1 MSGDPVGSGGD
12 LARRLLLAVQ
22 AGDQV
27 AMQTVSTALA
37 ALAEDRLAAD
47 LPDDRTRIAAWLNL
61 YNAAAQRLVED
72 APDGYGQRTRFFRRP
87 AITVAGTTLRLDTI
101 EHGLLRHSRPKLG
114 LGWIT
119 HPWPSAFERRLR
131 VERVD
136 PRIHFALNCAAA
148 SCPPIAAYD
157 PVRLDEQLELATC
170 SYLGSTVR
178 QHAGRLLLPRVFLWF
193 AGDFGGPA
201 GIRRFLE
208 RHGIATEGFRLRAS
222 SWDWTLAPGAWVPT
236 DPAATEPQGPD
247 APVAMADVRN
257 PTDQ

>member
-1 MSGDPVGSGGD
+1 MSGDPGGSAGD
-12 LARRLLLAVQ
+12 LARRLLLAVR
-22 AGDQV
+22 AADDV

-37 ALAEDRLAAD
+37 GLSEDSLAAD
-47 LPDDRTRIAAWLNL
+47 LPDDKSRIAAWLNL
-61 YNAAAQRLVED
+61 YNAAAQRLVAD

-101 EHGLLRHSRPKLG
+101 EHGLLRRSRPKLG

-157 PVRLDEQLELATC
+157 PARLDGQLELATRG
-170 SYLGSTVR
+170 YLASTVR
-178 QHAGRLLLPRVFLWF
+178 RQTGRLLVPRVFLWF

-201 GIRRFLE
+201 GIRRFLD
-208 RHGIATEGFRLRAS
+208 RHGIETEGCRLRAS
-222 SWDWTLAPGAWVPT
+222 AWDWTLAPGAWVPT
-236 DPAATEPQGPD
+236 EPASAQPLGPD
-247 APVAMADVRN
+247 APVVVADVRQ
-257 PTDQ
+257 PTDR